1 MCLFLLFCC
10 FFFFGYF
17 VRREKRSAIIPLIS
31 FSLFFPENIRGIL
44 LLVTQQAL
52 PILRRDCN
60 DLRAGRKETWEG
72 DLPGFL
78 PTKKEPSHHFLTHSQ
93 LFARILFV
101 IPVIYLF
108 VFLSF
113 PLFFL
118 LLLFPQELWL
128 SGKDF
133 PVTIWRRKGLSE
145 MRAVLAG
152 HHHPLPNSRRDWVS
166 WYSVVFCVALS
177 RSLSFDWLSSLRVV
191 SECHGISLMTN
202 HVNGFDGRQSRLKTP
217 LPLHSLDCNRVNRQ
231 LFTGAAQLFCVFLSI
246 SVREKHREIIVFAV
260 FFVFWFF
267 GS

>member
-108 VFLSF
+108 AFLSF
-113 PLFFL
+113 LF
-118 LLLFPQELWL
+118 LF
-128 SGKDF
+128 SF
-133 PVTIWRRKGLSE
+133 FFFFFRK
-145 MRAVLAG
+145 
-152 HHHPLPNSRRDWVS
+152 
-166 WYSVVFCVALS
+166 
-177 RSLSFDWLSSLRVV
+177 SFDCR
-191 SECHGISLMTN
+191 EKI
-202 HVNGFDGRQSRLKTP
+202 
-217 LPLHSLDCNRVNRQ
+217 
-231 LFTGAAQLFCVFLSI
+231 FLSPYGGE
-246 SVREKHREIIVFAV
+246 RGYRKCALF
-260 FFVFWFF
+260 
-267 GS
+267 